1 MPRANKPRAPKTRI
15 EGTYPID
22 TGTARV
28 IADPDRD
35 GAYVLEVNDVP
46 SSHIILGAPRVLA
59 FEYMS
64 WAVAAIESQP
74 AQPESIV
81 HLGGAACAL
90 ARYFADV
97 YPASRNTVIELD
109 GKLAAHVR
117 DWFDIPESVEIVVAE
132 ARSATHALRPRSADV
147 IIRDV
152 FAGGSTPPHLVTVEF
167 LRAAHNAANLYLA
180 NCGAFPG
187 LQSTRR
193 ELAGMLEVFAHVAV
207 ISEPAILAGEKYGN
221 LVMIGS
227 DAPLPLIDVPTTAS
241 VRYTE
246 WVRDLVGN
254 ARPYR
259 D

>member
-1 MPRANKPRAPKTRI
+1 MPRANKPRAPKPRI
-15 EGTYPID
+15 EGSYDID
-22 TGTARV
+22 TGIARV
-28 IADPDRD
+28 IADTERD
-35 GAYVLEVNDVP
+35 GAFILEVNGVP

-64 WAVAAIESQP
+64 WVVAAVDSLP
-74 AQPESIV
+74 TQPESIV

-90 ARYFADV
+90 ARFFADV

-109 GKLAAHVR
+109 GTLATYVR
-117 DWFDIPESVEIVVAE
+117 DWFDIPDSVEIVVAE
-132 ARSATHALRPRSADV
+132 ARSATHALRPGSADV

-167 LRAAHNAANLYLA
+167 LRAAHDAAGLYLA

-193 ELAGMLEVFAHVAV
+193 ELAGMLEIFTHVAV
-207 ISEPAILAGEKYGN
+207 ISEPAILAGGKYGN

-227 DAPLPLIDVPTTAS
+227 DDPLTLIDAPPGAS
-241 VRYTE
+241 VKHTE
-246 WVRDLVGN
+246 WVRDLVAG